1 MRVQIHELP
10 VQIHKFWVQI
20 RELRVQIPEL
30 RVQIHKLRVQIYDLH
45 VQIRKFK
52 VTSYELKS
60 IISKII
66 LKYRVYLR
74 FYLIKIKNR
83 FSYLWLPKIILT
95 IIKKAYS
102 ITTEIDLIKEKQ
114 PFFTNTPFFN
124 KGKVK
129 SLQIKQDTIDRNAA
143 QKMIYCKC
151 VRTHEAWHLLLL
163 LT

>member
-1 MRVQIHELP
+1 MQVQIHELP

-74 FYLIKIKNR
+74 FYLIKIKTVLAT
-83 FSYLWLPKIILT
+83 FGS
-95 IIKKAYS
+95 
-102 ITTEIDLIKEKQ
+102 
-114 PFFTNTPFFN
+114 
-124 KGKVK
+124 
-129 SLQIKQDTIDRNAA
+129 
-143 QKMIYCKC
+143 QK
-151 VRTHEAWHLLLL
+151 
-163 LT
+163 